1 MHYRRR
7 WGGGVS
13 THITEVGTRC
23 HVKRQENTQM
33 EKKSVTEEAREGRTI
48 RKVSEG
54 GEGDSFIYLNPHPAI
69 YYQDEATSR

>member
-1 MHYRRR
+1 
-7 WGGGVS
+7 
-13 THITEVGTRC
+13 
-23 HVKRQENTQM
+23 M